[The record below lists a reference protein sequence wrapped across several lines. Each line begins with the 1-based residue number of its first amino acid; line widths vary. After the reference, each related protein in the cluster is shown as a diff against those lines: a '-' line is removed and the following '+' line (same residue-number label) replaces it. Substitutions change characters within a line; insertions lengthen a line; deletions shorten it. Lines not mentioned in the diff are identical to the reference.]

1 MRNQFF
7 PFQKKK
13 ISINKKINYFCG
25 YNHSLSNS
33 FSYFIK
39 TLKNKKFGKIDFI
52 DIQWREG
59 WEGILGAHFWIN
71 NEYGS
76 YLGNYIKGGGAT
88 QEHSHPIHL
97 AYILNKELYKGK
109 LKYQNGQI
117 VFQKKNKNKYDK
129 FSQIF
134 LKSLKNNI
142 NISIDLYSHDVKK
155 EVSAYSNKNKIKIIF
170 NYQKNLDRIILLKNG
185 IKKIKDFKKTRSKDF
200 EQELTHI
207 DAIKSKNNAKKSYIN
222 ILNAIETMKII
233 KKHFNYCE

>member
-7 PFQKKK
+7 HFRKK

-59 WEGILGAHFWIN
+59 WEGILGHFWIN

-97 AYILNKELYKGK
+97 AYILNKELYKV
-109 LKYQNGQI
+109 N
-117 VFQKKNKNKYDK
+117 
-129 FSQIF
+129 
-134 LKSLKNNI
+134 
-142 NISIDLYSHDVKK
+142 
-155 EVSAYSNKNKIKIIF
+155 
-170 NYQKNLDRIILLKNG
+170 
-185 IKKIKDFKKTRSKDF
+185 
-200 EQELTHI
+200 
-207 DAIKSKNNAKKSYIN
+207 
-222 ILNAIETMKII
+222 
-233 KKHFNYCE
+233 